1 MSLKFIKKNPP
12 LDTWFWQKGN
22 RSKTRNN
29 SIGQMN
35 DIKNHQK
42 NINHKIHGLDK
53 KKMRTKQEI
62 S

>member
-1 MSLKFIKKNPP
+1 M
-12 LDTWFWQKGN
+12 
-22 RSKTRNN
+22 SKTRNN

-42 NINHKIHGLDK
+42 NIHHKIHGLDK